1 MPGDGITEAVLSMSD
16 MQSAASATGY
26 KPSHRFFSGKIHR
39 AVAAVCLAAAL
50 FFSPGA
56 AAAMTTEGLPP
67 WLESHVLRGL
77 TAVWQEIPAGPDRFE
92 TLALVA
98 RRLFAGYH
106 VTVLPGAVG
115 RGGDPRVIFTAQTT
129 IPWSVALVLPE
140 LRAPV
145 TSWFAR
151 DSAGMGGEIEH
162 LLDGLPTEALSWA
175 DSALHDQVDAIVRH
189 RLPGWDF
196 SLLVRL
202 EEGHGVLQISFR
214 PRQPLVLA
222 VTPSIFSST
231 LPVMFQSD
239 LSAKLISGLSPII
252 GLPVGW
258 IDLHRQDVELL
269 ARNFLEDRNAV
280 SNTRSRVEV
289 EFVPDQVSRVDATVN
304 SERLIFQIW
313 LAAYAG
319 IEGRYPEAGLLL
331 GWNTRRYT
339 GIDLELYSETI
350 MDLGDFG
357 LTSRLG
363 GRVPLWKNFRVGL
376 EVEWPEQEIWYRVW
390 WDSNRVRR
398 LYAWWCYSSEYGNN
412 AALGYRLN
420 EHISIEIHYD
430 NRYEDKIGLRGIL
443 QL

>member
-1 MPGDGITEAVLSMSD
+1 MSGTQSVVRTIGYEA
-16 MQSAASATGY
+16 
-26 KPSHRFFSGKIHR
+26 SHNFFAEKIQR
-39 AVAAVCLAAAL
+39 AVAAACLATAL
-50 FFSPGA
+50 FFSPGV
-56 AAAMTTEGLPP
+56 AAAMTVQGVPD

-77 TAVWQEIPAGPDRFE
+77 KAVWQEIPAGPARFE
-92 TLALVA
+92 TLVLVA
-98 RRLFAGYH
+98 RRLFAGYR
-106 VTVLPGAVG
+106 VAVLPEASGQD
-115 RGGDPRVIFTAQTT
+115 GDPRVVFTAQTT
-129 IPWSVALVLPE
+129 IPWSVAPVQPE

-145 TSWFAR
+145 ASWFAR
-151 DSAGMGGEIEH
+151 DGAGLDGEIGR
-162 LLDGLPTEALSWA
+162 LLDGLPVEALSWA
-175 DSALHDQVDAIVRH
+175 DSALHDQVDAIVKS

-202 EEGHGVLQISFR
+202 EEGRGVLQISFR

-258 IDLHRQDVELL
+258 IDLHRQDVERL

-289 EFVPDQVSRVDATVN
+289 AFVPDQVSKVDATVN

-331 GWNTRRYT
+331 GWNTRRLT

-350 MDLGDFG
+350 MNLGDFG

-363 GRVPLWKNFRVGL
+363 GRIPLWKNFQVGL
-376 EVEWPEQEIWYRVW
+376 EVEWPEQEIWYRAW
-390 WDSNRVRR
+390 WDSKRVRR
-398 LYAWWCYSSEYGNN
+398 LYAWWRYNPEYGNN